1 MAIATHDAPRTYEQL
16 SQTAPPQRVLY
27 PPDFLEY
34 AWYVSLIYAFL
45 GQAWGVEIPWVGNAL
60 RVFIAVGCVLSIWA
74 KAGAVYKP
82 ITLALCTGVLAIAI
96 QLIFHKQSS
105 DAWHEGIDLVVW
117 MATLVTA
124 QALSLR
130 PQFLKRFALVAL
142 GIGLASLPFIEVR
155 TVGKVMRAWASGTG
169 IGNPNTLGMWFG
181 FCVVYLVCWGLQAQ
195 SFKSRIIA
203 WSVGVG
209 CFYVV
214 AISVSRAPLVACILA
229 CLVGLRSVLK
239 RAFIPAFSLGLLIC
253 VVIISGV
260 FDEEIGY
267 YTSRGTEET
276 GREVIWQVALDRF
289 YDAPWIGNGLG
300 DIRVR
305 RGAGRFINPHNG
317 LLHIAVGVG
326 VFPLICFV
334 GYLMKA
340 VIGAFYR
347 MGRIDEGEAIL
358 LPPLVV
364 FALIEIMVLDYTF
377 MFPWA
382 VVVLGLAAKV
392 GEAAVSQKG

>member
-1 MAIATHDAPRTYEQL
+1 M
-16 SQTAPPQRVLY
+16 
-27 PPDFLEY
+27 
-34 AWYVSLIYAFL
+34 
-45 GQAWGVEIPWVGNAL
+45 
-60 RVFIAVGCVLSIWA
+60 
-74 KAGAVYKP
+74 
-82 ITLALCTGVLAIAI
+82 
-96 QLIFHKQSS
+96 
-105 DAWHEGIDLVVW
+105 
-117 MATLVTA
+117 
-124 QALSLR
+124 
-130 PQFLKRFALVAL
+130 
-142 GIGLASLPFIEVR
+142 
-155 TVGKVMRAWASGTG
+155 
-169 IGNPNTLGMWFG
+169 
-181 FCVVYLVCWGLQAQ
+181 
-195 SFKSRIIA
+195 
-203 WSVGVG
+203 
-209 CFYVV
+209 

-239 RAFIPAFSLGLLIC
+239 RAFVPAFSLGLLIC

-267 YTSRGTEET
+267 YSSRGTEET
-276 GREVIWQVALDRF
+276 GREVIWQAALDRF

-340 VIGAFYR
+340 VIGAFHR

-382 VVVLGLAAKV
+382 VVVLGLAAKA
-392 GEAAVSQKG
+392 GEAAVSQKR